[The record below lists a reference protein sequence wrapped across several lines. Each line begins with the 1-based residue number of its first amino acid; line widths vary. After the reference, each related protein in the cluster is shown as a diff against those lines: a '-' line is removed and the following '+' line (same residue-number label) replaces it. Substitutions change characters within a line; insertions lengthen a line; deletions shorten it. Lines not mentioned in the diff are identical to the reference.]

1 MTLAGVRWSTQ
12 ESLVVTEAL
21 LIGMPAKPAGR
32 TTWGDK
38 GESGMA
44 AFGPLQ
50 RRRKQGKARRIPS
63 HRIARTRKA
72 AAEAEESKRH
82 G

>member
-12 ESLVVTEAL
+12 ESLVATEAL
-21 LIGMPAKPAGR
+21 LIGMPAKPAGH

-38 GESGMA
+38 GQSGTA

-50 RRRKQGKARRIPS
+50 RRRKQGEAPAFLPIGSP
-63 HRIARTRKA
+63 RTRKA